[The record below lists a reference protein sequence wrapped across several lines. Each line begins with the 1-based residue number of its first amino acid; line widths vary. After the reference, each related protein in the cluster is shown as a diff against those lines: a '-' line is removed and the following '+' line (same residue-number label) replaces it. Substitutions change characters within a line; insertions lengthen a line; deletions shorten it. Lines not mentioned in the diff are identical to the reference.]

1 MRYKL
6 CLFLETLEG
15 LIAFRGK
22 ICLILSY
29 EMSYLGA
36 NLVATQLEGLEEQ
49 LGLID

>member
-22 ICLILSY
+22 ISY